1 MNRDRVLAAA
11 KVRAVAMAEAGYRP
25 PPRPS
30 IRLPG
35 RAARVALKLAIEGYR
50 RLGKAS
56 AHDALVARHLAE
68 ILTGGDTDP
77 TRVVGED
84 ELLALERRAVMALI
98 RTPAT
103 LARMEHMLETGKPL
117 RN

>member
-1 MNRDRVLAAA
+1 M
-11 KVRAVAMAEAGYRP
+11 
-25 PPRPS
+25 
-30 IRLPG
+30 
-35 RAARVALKLAIEGYR
+35 
-50 RLGKAS
+50 
-56 AHDALVARHLAE
+56 AE

-77 TRVVGED
+77 TRAVGED